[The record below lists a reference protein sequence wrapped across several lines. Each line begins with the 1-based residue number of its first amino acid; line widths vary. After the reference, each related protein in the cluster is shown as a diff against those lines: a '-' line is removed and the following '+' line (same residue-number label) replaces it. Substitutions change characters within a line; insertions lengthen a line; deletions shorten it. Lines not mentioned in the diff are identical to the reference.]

1 MIRAA
6 VPADADAFAP
16 DGAVGFDE
24 KTGLNELRLR
34 AGIPD

>member
-16 DGAVGFDE
+16 AGPAGCDE
-24 KTGLNELRLR
+24 TTGLHELRMR